1 MKDFIYIVT
10 YVRYMYGYA
19 GKILRIDLTNSLI
32 KKEVLKEKD
41 AREYLGGSALAAK
54 IMLEEMSKETDP
66 FSAENKLIFATGP
79 FVGTV
84 APGSGSI
91 NVSFKSPLTGIFA
104 DSRAGS
110 DFGPVLKKAG
120 YDVLIIEGKAEKPV
134 YLLIDEDKI
143 EFLDANEIMGL
154 STSEKNAYLKK
165 KHGNDYEIA
174 CIGPA
179 GENLVLY
186 SVIMFDGDRAAGRSG
201 GGAVMG
207 SKNLY
212 AIAVRGRKNIEIY
225 NKDEFT
231 KVARDLAKKLLSI
244 PGNLGMKEDGTTGD
258 LAKCDNA
265 GDWPTK
271 NWRSNSWGKGQEIY
285 GKFKSNNL
293 ISGAPC
299 YKGCI
304 LQCKR
309 VVKSDSE
316 KWKTPVHGGA
326 EYESISA
333 FTAFILNDD
342 NDAAVYATYLCNEYG
357 LDTISAG
364 AAIAFA
370 MDCYENGIL
379 TGKDIGMDLKWGDM
393 DATISLLKDIT
404 FRKGIG
410 NLLADGVLKAAKN
423 LGHGAEEL
431 AIHVKG
437 LEGAAHDPRSGKALA
452 LTYAASNV
460 GMSHIHP
467 VEGMAYDA
475 YKVDFGLIPY
485 GLKDPNQVDRYD
497 EKGKGIASKI
507 LHDYGIIPD
516 MIGMCKF
523 YIYAGLT
530 PDDLALELSL
540 LTGWNVDGKELLR
553 IGERGYNVQRLY
565 NVREGISR
573 KDDYLPKRVLSK
585 PEFGK
590 YSNVDEC
597 TIKDFDF
604 MLDEYYEARGWDK
617 NGIPKIEKLKELDLD
632 WVKV

>member
-1 MKDFIYIVT
+1 MI
-10 YVRYMYGYA
+10 YGYA
-19 GKILRIDLTNSLI
+19 GNILRINLSNGGI
-32 KKEVLKEKD
+32 KKEQLRESD
-41 AREYLGGSALAAK
+41 ARNFLGGSALAAK
-54 IMLEEMSKETDP
+54 IMIEEIPKGADP
-66 FSAENKLIFATGP
+66 FSEQNKLIFATGP
-79 FVGTV
+79 FVGTS

-91 NVSFKSPLTGIFA
+91 NVSFKSPSTGIFA

-110 DFGPVLKKAG
+110 DFGTLLKRAG
-120 YDVLIIEGKAEKPV
+120 YDILIVEGKAKAPV
-134 YLLIDEDKI
+134 YISIDEDNIQIK
-143 EFLDANEIMGL
+143 DASEIKGL
-154 STSEKNAYLKK
+154 STSEKNKYLKEK
-165 KHGNDYEIA
+165 EGKDYEIA
-174 CIGPA
+174 CVGPA
-179 GENLVLY
+179 GENLVLF

-212 AIAVRGRKNIEIY
+212 AIAVRGKKRIEIF
-225 NKDEFT
+225 NREEFT
-231 KVARDLAKKLLSI
+231 KTARDLAKKLLSI

-285 GKFKSNNL
+285 SKFKANNL

-309 VVKSDSE
+309 VVKSDSD
-316 KWKTPVHGGA
+316 KWKTPTHGGA

-333 FTAFILNDD
+333 FTAFILNEDI
-342 NDAAVYATYLCNEYG
+342 DAAVHATYLCNEYG

-364 AAIAFA
+364 SVLAFV
-370 MDCYENGIL
+370 MDCYDKGLVKEDK
-379 TGKDIGMDLKWGDM
+379 TGKELNWADM
-393 DATISLLKDIT
+393 DMTMGLLKDIT
-404 FRKGIG
+404 FRNGLG
-410 NLLADGVLKAAKN
+410 NVLADGVLKASKKF
-423 LGHGAEEL
+423 GKEAEEL

-475 YKVDFGLIPY
+475 YKIDFGLIPY

-497 EKGKGIASKI
+497 EKGKGISSKI

-530 PDDLALELSL
+530 PDDLAKELSL
-540 LTGWNVDGKELLR
+540 LTGWNVDGKELLE
-553 IGERGYNVQRLY
+553 IGERGYNIQRLY
-565 NVREGISR
+565 NVREGITR
-573 KDDYLPKRVLSK
+573 KDDTLPKRVLSK

-604 MLDEYYEARGWDK
+604 MLDEYYEARGWDEK
-617 NGIPKIEKLKELDLD
+617 GIPTKEKLKELNLD
-632 WVKV
+632 WVNV